1 MPQVQAGKLRLIAIG
16 SPQRLSGNLATI
28 PTWKEQG
35 VAVESGSWRV
45 MLGPRG
51 ITEEQ
56 IRYWEEIF
64 LQLSRDQEWQSLA
77 RSRYLDA
84 SFRGSRVTRETL
96 DAEYAK
102 LKAVLG
108 DLGMAKP

>member
-1 MPQVQAGKLRLIAIG
+1 MKRSI
-16 SPQRLSGNLATI
+16 
-28 PTWKEQG
+28 
-35 VAVESGSWRV
+35 
-45 MLGPRG
+45 
-51 ITEEQ
+51 
-56 IRYWEEIF
+56 
-64 LQLSRDQEWQSLA
+64 SRDQEWQSLA